1 MPIRSNMENEID
13 IHHYDQKLSSMLKS
27 IEKSEISKKNK
38 DLLIKFQNA
47 CFSESIGK
55 AKIVRYLFDLKK
67 ICLIVKKDLDKC
79 DKEDIQKILA
89 EIEKSNY
96 AYNTKRGYK
105 IVLKKFYK
113 WLRNL
118 EEGYPDEV
126 RWIKTTSDK
135 AKERLPSNLLSEED
149 IIKLIQNAD
158 KTRDKA
164 FISVLYESGCRIG
177 EILTLRIKNITF
189 DNYGA
194 KISVFGKTG
203 ARVVRLISSSPYLL
217 EWLNNGHP
225 SNNDNE
231 KPIWLSQKKKLL
243 SYGRIKDMLRY
254 VAKRAGIDKAVNPH
268 SFRHA
273 RATYLA
279 KHLSEAQLKAIL
291 GWGQASKMSAVYI
304 HLSQKD
310 TEDAILKLN
319 GIIKEEDEKSK
330 IELKECPRCKNKNK
344 PTSRFCEMC
353 SMILNKE
360 EADKIISETA
370 EKEKIDNLMKEI
382 VKEPE
387 FMELLRKKL
396 NSS

>member
-1 MPIRSNMENEID
+1 MENQID
-13 IHHYDQKLSSMLKS
+13 IHNYDQKLNSILNS
-27 IEKSEISKKNK
+27 IEKSELSKKNK
-38 DLLIKFQNA
+38 ELLIKFQNA
-47 CFSESIGK
+47 CFSQSIGK

-67 ICLIVKKDLDKC
+67 VGLIIKKDLDNC
-79 DKEDIQKILA
+79 NKEDIQKILA
-89 EIEKSNY
+89 EIEKSTY

-158 KTRDKA
+158 KIRDKA

-177 EILTLRIKNITF
+177 EILTLRIKDVTF

-225 SNNDNE
+225 NNKDNE

-243 SYGRIKDMLRY
+243 SYSRIKDMLRD
-254 VAKRAGIDKAVNPH
+254 VAKGCGIDKAVNPH

-319 GIIKEEDEKSK
+319 GIIKEESEKSK

-353 SMILNKE
+353 SMILDKE
-360 EADKIISETA
+360 EADKIIKSEL
-370 EKEKIDNLMKEI
+370 EKEKLNNFMNELSKDT
-382 VKEPE
+382 E
-387 FMELLRKKL
+387 FISLLKKKL
-396 NSS
+396 NQ